1 MELWL
6 DEEGMMFESV
16 LEMWRTAV
24 PSLPNT
30 KIMVAVQCP
39 VWHCTVT
46 FQKVKGFYGTSH
58 YSFIVFIRLVNVVW
72 SSSCV
77 L

>member
-1 MELWL
+1 MVGRGGNDVSIGIGDVE
-6 DEEGMMFESV
+6 
-16 LEMWRTAV
+16 TAV
-24 PSLPNT
+24 PSLPKT

-39 VWHCTVT
+39 VWHCTAT